1 MISKDIKIQMP
12 KWVRYIINTL
22 EDFDY
27 EAYIVGGCV
36 RDSLLNRNP
45 NDWDITT
52 NAKPQDVI
60 EIFESLGYKIIPT
73 GLKHGTVTILINDMP
88 IEVTTYR
95 IDGAYDDN
103 RHPKEVT
110 FTNSLKEDLS
120 RRDFTINAIA
130 YNDKEGLVDYFGG
143 LRDLEYKEL
152 NCVGN
157 AEERFKEDKLRILRA
172 IRFASAYDLE
182 IYRNIIYAIEE
193 DNDLSKLSKERVKSE
208 FNKIMLSK
216 KPSIWLNLMLRLGL
230 LEQIVPEI
238 RKCFAFDQL
247 NPHHN
252 KNVFDHILDVVDNT
266 DPILELRLSA
276 LFHDIGKPK
285 CFSLGEDGVGH
296 FYSHQKESAKI
307 CENRMRKLKYSN
319 KEIENVRELVYWH
332 MNICDN
338 TSLKSI
344 KKFIKNI
351 SVDRLEYLFKLKVAD
366 ISASVYCYEDYAD
379 IFKTKYE
386 CERVLNEKQ
395 PLTIKDL
402 DINGY
407 DLMKLGINQGKEIGI
422 MLNKLLDVILEN
434 PNLNNKED
442 LIKIVK
448 DNL

>member
-1 MISKDIKIQMP
+1 MFSKDIRIQMP
-12 KWVRYIINTL
+12 KGVKYIIDTL
-22 EDFDY
+22 EEFNY

-36 RDSLLNRNP
+36 RDGLLKNIP

-60 EIFESLGYKIIPT
+60 EIFKSLGYKIIPT
-73 GLKHGTVTILINDMP
+73 GLKHGTVTVVINNENYE
-88 IEVTTYR
+88 ITTYR
-95 IDGAYDDN
+95 IDGEYDDN
-103 RHPKEVT
+103 RHPKKVE
-110 FTNSLKEDLS
+110 FTLSLKEDLS
-120 RRDFTINAIA
+120 RRDFTINAMA
-130 YNDKEGLVDYFGG
+130 YNNRVGLVDYFGG

-172 IRFASAYDLE
+172 IRFASVYDLE
-182 IYRNIIYAIEE
+182 IHRSIIYAIEE
-193 DNDLSKLSKERVKSE
+193 DNDLSKLSKERIRSE
-208 FNKIMLSK
+208 FNKIMLSE
-216 KPSIWLNLMLRLGL
+216 KPSVWLNLMLRLGL

-238 RKCFAFDQL
+238 IKCCNFDQL

-252 KNVFDHILDVVDNT
+252 RNVFDHILKVVDNT
-266 DPILELRLSA
+266 ESILELRLSA

-285 CFSLGEDGVGH
+285 CFSLDENGIGH

-307 CENRMRKLKYSN
+307 CENRMRELKYSN

-351 SVDRLEYLFKLKVAD
+351 TVDRLEYLFKLKVAD
-366 ISASVYCYEDYAD
+366 ISDSVYSYEDYAD
-379 IFKTKYE
+379 VFKIKYE

-395 PLTIKDL
+395 PLIIKDL

-407 DLMKLGINQGKEIGI
+407 DLIKLGVKQGKEIGI
-422 MLNKLLDVILEN
+422 ILNQLLDKVLEN

-442 LIKIVK
+442 LIRIVESI
-448 DNL
+448 